1 MSVMVLKRNKA
12 LTVNPLKTS
21 QPLGATLAFLGINK
35 AMPLMHGSQGCTAFA
50 KVMFVRHFRE
60 PIPLQTTAMDQI
72 STVMGA
78 DDSVVEALATIF
90 SKNKP
95 QVVGLMT
102 TGLSETQGTDILRA
116 VKMFRAAHP
125 EFADRHV
132 VPLNTPDFTGG
143 LESGF
148 ALAVKALVETLVPVT
163 ASPPQPSPEGGG
175 SKHVDQPVLAGDGTD
190 FPSPL
195 GGGQGRGRTGL
206 RARQVNVLA
215 GAHLTPGD
223 VEALKELIEA
233 FELRPVVL
241 PDIADSL
248 DGHLTAN
255 DFTPYTVGGTPL
267 SDIELMGESAV
278 TLVIGSALAP
288 AADALH
294 ARTGVPD
301 YRFDHLLG
309 LDAVDAFVH
318 TLSRIAQRPV
328 PERIMRQ
335 RAQLQ
340 DALVDGHFMLGM
352 RRVAVAAE
360 PDQLLALTELMQGL
374 GAEVV
379 AAVAPSRGPALE
391 KLPLAEVKIGDL
403 EDLER
408 MAREGGAEMLLGN
421 SHLGQAAERL
431 SLPLHRIGFPLYD
444 VVGGYQ
450 RTAVGYR
457 GTRAL
462 LFDLANLM
470 LEHGH
475 HEIEPYRSIY
485 KQGA

>member
-1 MSVMVLKRNKA
+1 MVTVLKRNKA

-78 DDSVVEALATIF
+78 DDSVVEALTTIF

-95 QVVGLMT
+95 QVIGLMT

-132 VPLNTPDFTGG
+132 VPVNTPDFTGG

-148 ALAVKALVETLVPVT
+148 ALAVKSMVETLVPESRR
-163 ASPPQPSPEGGG
+163 A
-175 SKHVDQPVLAGDGTD
+175 
-190 FPSPL
+190 
-195 GGGQGRGRTGL
+195 GL
-206 RARQVNVLA
+206 RRRQVNVLA

-223 VEALKELIEA
+223 IEALKELIDA

-248 DGHLTAN
+248 DGHLTPN

-267 SDIELMGESAV
+267 SDIELMGESAA
-278 TLVIGSALAP
+278 TLVIGAALGA

-301 YRFDHLLG
+301 HRFDHLLG
-309 LDAVDAFVH
+309 LDAVDQFVH
-318 TLSRIAQRPV
+318 TLSRIAERPV
-328 PERIMRQ
+328 PERIKRQ

-340 DALVDGHFMLGM
+340 DALVDGHFMLGQ
-352 RRVAVAAE
+352 RRVAIAAE

-379 AAVAPSRGPALE
+379 AAVAPSRGPALDS
-391 KLPLAEVKIGDL
+391 LALAEVKIGDL

-408 MAREGGAEMLLGN
+408 MAREGGAELLLGN
-421 SHLGQAAERL
+421 SHLGQAAECL
-431 SLPLHRIGFPLYD
+431 ALPLYRIGFPLYD

-450 RTAVGYR
+450 RTAIGYR

-475 HEIEPYRSIY
+475 HAIEPYRSVY
-485 KQGA
+485 KTGD

>member
-1 MSVMVLKRNKA
+1 MVTVLKRNKA

-90 SKNKP
+90 TKNKP
-95 QVVGLMT
+95 QVIGLMT
-102 TGLSETQGTDILRA
+102 TGLSETQGSDILRA
-116 VKMFRAAHP
+116 VKMFRTAHP
-125 EFADRHV
+125 EFADRQV
-132 VPLNTPDFTGG
+132 VAVNTPDYSGG

-148 ALAVKALVETLVPVT
+148 ALAVKAMVETLVPESRR
-163 ASPPQPSPEGGG
+163 A
-175 SKHVDQPVLAGDGTD
+175 
-190 FPSPL
+190 
-195 GGGQGRGRTGL
+195 GL
-206 RARQVNVLA
+206 RRRQVNVLA

-223 VEALKELIEA
+223 IESLKELIEA

-241 PDIADSL
+241 PDLADSL

-255 DFTPYTVGGTPL
+255 DFTPHTVGGTPL
-267 SDIELMGESAV
+267 SDIELMGESAA
-278 TLVIGSALAP
+278 TLVIGAALDP
-288 AADALH
+288 AADALKE
-294 ARTGVPD
+294 RTGVPD

-309 LDAVDAFVH
+309 LDAVDRFVH
-318 TLSRIAQRPV
+318 VLSRIAERPV
-328 PERIMRQ
+328 PERINRQ

-340 DALVDGHFMLGM
+340 DALVDGHFMLGL

-360 PDQLLALTELMQGL
+360 PDQLLALTELLQGL

-379 AAVAPSRGPALE
+379 AAVAPSRGPALDR
-391 KLPLAEVKIGDL
+391 LALAEVKIGDL
-403 EDLER
+403 EDLEQR
-408 MAREGGAEMLLGN
+408 ACAAHAELLLGN
-421 SHLGQAAERL
+421 SHLGPAAERL
-431 SLPLHRIGFPLYD
+431 GLPLQRLGFPLYD
-444 VVGGYQ
+444 MVGGYQ
-450 RTAVGYR
+450 RAAIGYR
-457 GTRAL
+457 GTRQL
-462 LFDLANLM
+462 VFDLANLM

-485 KQGA
+485 KAGE

>member
-1 MSVMVLKRNKA
+1 MSVTVLKRNKA

-95 QVVGLMT
+95 QVIGLMT

-148 ALAVKALVETLVPVT
+148 ALAVKALVETIVPESQR
-163 ASPPQPSPEGGG
+163 A
-175 SKHVDQPVLAGDGTD
+175 
-190 FPSPL
+190 
-195 GGGQGRGRTGL
+195 GL
-206 RARQVNVLA
+206 RQRQVNVLA

-267 SDIELMGESAV
+267 SDIELMGESAA
-278 TLVIGSALAP
+278 TLVIGAALDP
-288 AADALH
+288 AADVLH
-294 ARTGVPD
+294 ARTGVRD

-328 PERIMRQ
+328 PERINRQ

-352 RRVAVAAE
+352 RRVAVASE
-360 PDQLLALTELMQGL
+360 PDQLLALTEFLQGL

-379 AAVAPSRGPALE
+379 AAVVPSRGPALD

-431 SLPLHRIGFPLYD
+431 DLPLHRIGFPLYD

-485 KQGA
+485 KQGT

>member
-1 MSVMVLKRNKA
+1 MVTVLKRNKA

-21 QPLGATLAFLGINK
+21 QPLGATLAFLGLNK
-35 AMPLMHGSQGCTAFA
+35 SMPLMHGSQGCTAFA

-60 PIPLQTTAMDQI
+60 PIPLQTTAMDQV

-90 SKNKP
+90 GKNKP
-95 QVVGLMT
+95 QVIGLMT
-102 TGLSETQGTDILRA
+102 TGLSETQGADILRA

-132 VPLNTPDFTGG
+132 VPVNTPDYTGG

-148 ALAVKALVETLVPVT
+148 ALAVQAMVETLVPESSR
-163 ASPPQPSPEGGG
+163 A
-175 SKHVDQPVLAGDGTD
+175 
-190 FPSPL
+190 
-195 GGGQGRGRTGL
+195 GL
-206 RARQVNVLA
+206 RRRQVNVLA

-223 VEALKELIEA
+223 IEALKEMIEA

-248 DGHLTAN
+248 DGHLTPN
-255 DFTPYTVGGTPL
+255 DFTPHTIGGTSL
-267 SDIELMGESAV
+267 SDIELMGESAA
-278 TLVIGSALAP
+278 TLVIGAALGH
-288 AADALH
+288 AADALKT
-294 ARTGVPD
+294 RTAVPD

-309 LDAVDAFVH
+309 LDAVDTFVH
-318 TLSRIAQRPV
+318 TLSRIAERPV
-328 PERIMRQ
+328 PERIVRQ

-340 DALVDGHFMLGM
+340 DALVDGHFMIGL

-360 PDQLLALTELMQGL
+360 PDQLQALTEMLQGL

-391 KLPLAEVKIGDL
+391 KLALAEVKIGDL
-403 EDLER
+403 EDLEH
-408 MAREGGAEMLLGN
+408 MAREGRAELLLGN
-421 SHLGQAAERL
+421 SHLGQAAHRL
-431 SLPLHRIGFPLYD
+431 GLPLQRIGFPLYD

-450 RTAVGYR
+450 RAAIGYR

-475 HEIEPYRSIY
+475 HEIEPYHSVYAQKRD
-485 KQGA
+485 

>member
-1 MSVMVLKRNKA
+1 MSVTVLKRNKA

-95 QVVGLMT
+95 QVIGLMT

-148 ALAVKALVETLVPVT
+148 ALAVKALVETIVPESQR
-163 ASPPQPSPEGGG
+163 A
-175 SKHVDQPVLAGDGTD
+175 
-190 FPSPL
+190 
-195 GGGQGRGRTGL
+195 GL
-206 RARQVNVLA
+206 RQRQVNVLA

-267 SDIELMGESAV
+267 SDIELMGESAA
-278 TLVIGSALAP
+278 TLVIGAALDP

-294 ARTGVPD
+294 ARTGVRD

-328 PERIMRQ
+328 PERINRQ

-360 PDQLLALTELMQGL
+360 PDQLLALTEFLQGL

-379 AAVAPSRGPALE
+379 AAVAPSRGPALD

-431 SLPLHRIGFPLYD
+431 DLPLHRIGFPLYD

-485 KQGA
+485 KQGT

>member
-1 MSVMVLKRNKA
+1 MSVTVLKRNKA

-102 TGLSETQGTDILRA
+102 TGLSETQGTDIQRA
-116 VKMFRAAHP
+116 LKMFRAAHP

-132 VPLNTPDFTGG
+132 VPLNTPDYTGG

-148 ALAVKALVETLVPVT
+148 ALAVKALVETIVPESQR
-163 ASPPQPSPEGGG
+163 A
-175 SKHVDQPVLAGDGTD
+175 
-190 FPSPL
+190 
-195 GGGQGRGRTGL
+195 GL

-223 VEALKELIEA
+223 IEAVKEMIEA

-248 DGHLTAN
+248 DGHLTVS
-255 DFTPYTVGGTPL
+255 DFTPHTVGGTPL
-267 SDIELMGESAV
+267 SDIELMGESAA
-278 TLVIGSALAP
+278 TLVLGAALGP

-318 TLSRIAQRPV
+318 TLIRIAQRPV
-328 PERIMRQ
+328 PERMVRQ

-360 PDQLLALTELMQGL
+360 PDQLLALTELMHGL

-379 AAVAPSRGPALE
+379 AAVAPSRGPALD
-391 KLPLAEVKIGDL
+391 KMPLAEVKIGDL

-408 MAREGGAEMLLGN
+408 MARDGGAEMLLGN

-475 HEIEPYRSIY
+475 HAIEPYRSIY